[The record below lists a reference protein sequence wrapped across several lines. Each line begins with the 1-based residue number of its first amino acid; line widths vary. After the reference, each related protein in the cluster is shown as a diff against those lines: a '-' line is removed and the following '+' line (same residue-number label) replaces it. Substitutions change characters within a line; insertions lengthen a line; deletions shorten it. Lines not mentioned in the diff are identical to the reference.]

1 MVLLLLLL
9 LYTYIPESTSVK
21 STARAVLK
29 TFLCL
34 IQSYLFLAPTALYLY
49 NQNFIHLKIS
59 LQPADYGLNLE
70 ALKAIKLPV
79 TFKIKWLGN
88 EVLNLI
94 FEQITFSTVPKLAF
108 LFRDYILQAFSFVGQ
123 LFRACQAVVFH
134 CFPLFC
140 LFPNWRQ
147 PLVIIARLCA
157 IDYKDVTIANGG

>member
-1 MVLLLLLL
+1 MWKWRKNFLVFNSIHSISTLWLKSKSF
-9 LYTYIPESTSVK
+9 IP
-21 STARAVLK
+21 
-29 TFLCL
+29 
-34 IQSYLFLAPTALYLY
+34 
-49 NQNFIHLKIS
+49 S
-59 LQPADYGLNLE
+59 LQPSDYGLNLE
-70 ALKAIKLPV
+70 TLNAVKLPV

-123 LFRACQAVVFH
+123 LFRTCQAVVFH

-147 PLVIIARLCA
+147 PLVIIAWLCA
-157 IDYKDVTIANGG
+157 IDYKRMSQHQAGPN